1 MSEECAKR
9 RFYSREYNEKEQK
22 FNTIN
27 HLESKSIKNI
37 NKNLASNKNVNVL
50 LLDRKKN
57 LKRKNKF
64 NDISKLNESELIE
77 ININRFMNNTT
88 EKNTL
93 FPTKSINQSLNNE
106 EQFSSLIKE
115 DVNEFNKDSIEH
127 YFIIKFFESITTTVE
142 VRTEGEINQTVIFT
156 QPPEI
161 IFLSNGTKSEF
172 EREVNRDSETSKK
185 NDLIRNVV
193 YFQKE
198 IKYYHSNQSKVSRWI
213 SKIDYLYIQIV
224 SYIYSL
230 ILNLLILI
238 TLDGDTMIS
247 NDNDKNGIQERR
259 KNIEPIQ
266 SLIDKSL
273 SKWEEI
279 YNLICFVFASLNG
292 IFIFLWIYF
301 KMPLYYKIDRLKYM
315 EENNIPNK
323 KQLKI
328 YQKIYIILIM
338 TIYKRNCITTLIYEF
353 IFSLIGAFMKRGEM
367 IYAFLLLPII
377 DLNNILKN
385 IIISMKLQYKEV
397 CLTFFFAAIIMYVFS
412 NLIYFFFNEDYSQVI
427 EYKKDNV
434 CKTLIFCFMNT
445 LDSGLRAR
453 GGIGDS
459 AIRISFCKHKMHYI
473 KRLIVDD
480 LFFLLI
486 VIIAIDLVFGIILG
500 AFTTLRNKEQR
511 HSTDKK
517 RHCFICHVNKNVLE
531 KNREN
536 FNEHRN
542 KTHNLWNYVYYMITL
557 KLSYPHDLNEINS
570 YAIKKIENK
579 DISWMP
585 TFKDLNYKEKR
596 KNDDFDEE
604 LKIEEENINK
614 YYIRTY

>member
-1 MSEECAKR
+1 
-9 RFYSREYNEKEQK
+9 
-22 FNTIN
+22 
-27 HLESKSIKNI
+27 
-37 NKNLASNKNVNVL
+37 
-50 LLDRKKN
+50 
-57 LKRKNKF
+57 
-64 NDISKLNESELIE
+64 
-77 ININRFMNNTT
+77 
-88 EKNTL
+88 
-93 FPTKSINQSLNNE
+93 
-106 EQFSSLIKE
+106 
-115 DVNEFNKDSIEH
+115 
-127 YFIIKFFESITTTVE
+127 
-142 VRTEGEINQTVIFT
+142 
-156 QPPEI
+156 
-161 IFLSNGTKSEF
+161 
-172 EREVNRDSETSKK
+172 
-185 NDLIRNVV
+185 
-193 YFQKE
+193 
-198 IKYYHSNQSKVSRWI
+198 
-213 SKIDYLYIQIV
+213 
-224 SYIYSL
+224 
-230 ILNLLILI
+230 
-238 TLDGDTMIS
+238 
-247 NDNDKNGIQERR
+247 
-259 KNIEPIQ
+259 
-266 SLIDKSL
+266 
-273 SKWEEI
+273 
-279 YNLICFVFASLNG
+279 
-292 IFIFLWIYF
+292 
-301 KMPLYYKIDRLKYM
+301 
-315 EENNIPNK
+315 
-323 KQLKI
+323 
-328 YQKIYIILIM
+328 
-338 TIYKRNCITTLIYEF
+338 
-353 IFSLIGAFMKRGEM
+353 
-367 IYAFLLLPII
+367 
-377 DLNNILKN
+377 
-385 IIISMKLQYKEV
+385 
-397 CLTFFFAAIIMYVFS
+397 MYVFS